1 MINLKF
7 RKRFLGVAL
16 ILGLFSLSS
25 CSINLLSDEPEV
37 TTKIK
42 EVTTE
47 DYSVPTPQTEG
58 DYQVTYV
65 CNNGFTYISKTTGLN
80 KVLQPDN
87 PSKVCST
94 FLGWYKDEACT
105 QSFDFTKSVHEDT
118 FVYAKWDTDLVSLV
132 NEVSTTTIKSNIR
145 IWITNYDK
153 TGFGPMATMKNAST
167 SLGSGVIFYESNGY
181 YYALTNNHV
190 VYTTTTYQTLT
201 LEDAYETKYEFDI
214 LAKDAKYDLAIIRF
228 KKGEEL
234 EVASIANYTVPKNE
248 VIFAMGE
255 PNGLSNTVSMGYIL
269 GNKVFTP
276 DSATLEMSNVTF
288 SVYINSAPID
298 SGSSGGALI
307 DSNLRLVG
315 INFASAVDQSTGDFK
330 YTYTIPIE
338 RVREFITS
346 YTTIKL

>member
-1 MINLKF
+1 MAKYYSEPSRTFNEYLLIPNL
-7 RKRFLGVAL
+7 
-16 ILGLFSLSS
+16 
-25 CSINLLSDEPEV
+25 
-37 TTKIK
+37 
-42 EVTTE
+42 TTE
-47 DYSVPTPQTEG
+47 E
-58 DYQVTYV
+58 
-65 CNNGFTYISKTTGLN
+65 CI
-80 KVLQPDN
+80 
-87 PSKVCST
+87 PSNV
-94 FLGWYKDEACT
+94 
-105 QSFDFTKSVHEDT
+105 
-118 FVYAKWDTDLVSLV
+118 DLSAPLV
-132 NEVSTTTIKSNIR
+132 K
-145 IWITNYDK
+145 
-153 TGFGPMATMKNAST
+153 
-167 SLGSGVIFYESNGY
+167 
-181 YYALTNNHV
+181 
-190 VYTTTTYQTLT
+190 
-201 LEDAYETKYEFDI
+201 
-214 LAKDAKYDLAIIRF
+214 F

-234 EVASIANYTVPKNE
+234 EVASVANYTVPKNE

-346 YTTIKL
+346 YTTIEL